1 MGQQEGLVPQT
12 PRAKMQKKER
22 RGSNEL
28 SQRMSMLERIP
39 WLTFLAE
46 WPVSSAIMEALS
58 ARVAMQPMQ
67 VEQECSGSSR
77 PREMHLVS
85 HSSSSNRRP
94 LAAVVARAQMSI
106 LME

>member
-1 MGQQEGLVPQT
+1 
-12 PRAKMQKKER
+12 
-22 RGSNEL
+22 
-28 SQRMSMLERIP
+28 MLERIP

-58 ARVAMQPMQ
+58 ERVAMQPMQ

-85 HSSSSNRRP
+85 HISSSNRRL
-94 LAAVVARAQMSI
+94 LAVVVARTLMSI
-106 LME
+106 LTE